1 MDVVVVLSLL
11 GLVGVLRTV
20 VAVRSGVSDESLVEV
35 GDVVILLALVV
46 VVAVWSVR
54 HADSVVSQTGV
65 GVVVVLILFVGS
77 LALVVVVVDDG
88 VGGVSDGGVDY
99 GGVADKVVVI
109 LILLVGGQESW

>member
-1 MDVVVVLSLL
+1 MDVVVVFGLL

-35 GDVVILLALVV
+35 GDVVILLALIV
-46 VVAVWSVR
+46 VVAVRSVR
-54 HADSVVSQTGV
+54 HADSVVSQSGV
-65 GVVVVLILFVGS
+65 GVF
-77 LALVVVVVDDG
+77 
-88 VGGVSDGGVDY
+88 